1 MMNPAPKIITTAP
14 ALFHSPCRSR
24 RVLIICAAG
33 LAALASVATAL
44 AADDYPTKAIKVVVP
59 VQPGFTTDA
68 VARIVAEKLQMKLG
82 KPVVVENRA
91 GGAGGNVGT
100 EAVARSTPDG
110 YTLLV
115 ASPGPLAINK
125 YLYPKLAFD
134 PTEFV
139 PISLLA
145 SAVNVLVVRADSPIK
160 SVRDLITYA
169 KANPGKLSYASGG
182 AGTTQHLATE
192 LLKSQ
197 GGNLDIFHVPYKG
210 SAPAMQGF
218 LQGQGDIMFAELGS
232 TLPHIKS
239 GKLRAIAVGGTT
251 RNQAV
256 PDVPTMSETL
266 PGFVTTAWYGLVAPP
281 KTPPAI
287 AAMLSSAV
295 AEIVKDPD
303 VNARLRNM
311 NLQPAGSTPA
321 ELATLVREE
330 GDRWGKVI
338 RAAKI
343 TVE

>member
-1 MMNPAPKIITTAP
+1 M
-14 ALFHSPCRSR
+14 
-24 RVLIICAAG
+24 ICAAALGVLG
-33 LAALASVATAL
+33 LPAVATA
-44 AADDYPTKAIKVVVP
+44 ASDYPEKLIKIVVP

-68 VARIVAEKLQMKLG
+68 VARIVAEKLQLKFG
-82 KPVVVENRA
+82 KAVVVENRA

-100 EAVARSTPDG
+100 ESVARAAPDG

-115 ASPGPLAINK
+115 AAPGPLAINK
-125 YLYPKLAFD
+125 FLYPKLAFD

-145 SAVNVLVVRADSPIK
+145 SAVNVLVVRTDSPIK

-182 AGTTQHLATE
+182 AGTTQHLASE

-197 GGNLDIFHVPYKG
+197 GGGLDIFHVPYKG
-210 SAPAMQGF
+210 AAPAMQGF

-232 TLPHIKS
+232 TLPQIKT
-239 GKLRAIAVGGTT
+239 GRLRAIAVGGTS
-251 RNQAV
+251 RSPSL
-256 PDVPTMSETL
+256 PDVPTLSETL

-287 AAMLSSAV
+287 ASMLSAAV

-303 VNARLRNM
+303 VNSKLRNM

-321 ELATLVREE
+321 ELASLVREE
-330 GDRWGKVI
+330 GERWGKVI

-343 TVE
+343 TIE